1 MRYSHS
7 TSKGFTLLETLVSVA
22 IFVLIIGGSATL
34 FKESLSGS
42 AQKMVAIGNVDQA
55 RSVIFNFANEL
66 RNAAYG
72 VDGSYPL
79 NQATDTQV
87 IIFSNYGT
95 NLASPSRI
103 RYFVSTSTLY
113 KGVTAPTGTA
123 YNLGNEV
130 LTPVEGGVVNPVGTP
145 LFYYYDGSY
154 TGTTSPLV
162 QPVNINSVKFI
173 KMNLVVLTQEVRNGT
188 STFSVVGG
196 AAIRSL
202 KTNLG
207 S

>member
-1 MRYSHS
+1 MKFSRSIH
-7 TSKGFTLLETLVSVA
+7 KGFTLLETLVSLA
-22 IFVLIIGGSATL
+22 IFLLIIGGSATL
-34 FKESLSGS
+34 FKESFSGS
-42 AQKMVAIGNVDQA
+42 SQKLVAIGNIDQA
-55 RSVIFNFANEL
+55 RATIFNFANEL
-66 RNAAYG
+66 RNASYG
-72 VDGSYPL
+72 VDGSYPI
-79 NQATDTQV
+79 NESSDSEV
-87 IIFSNYGT
+87 IFFSNYGT
-95 NLASPSRI
+95 SLTSPSRI
-103 RYFVSTSTLY
+103 RYFVATSTLY
-113 KGVTAPTGTA
+113 KGVTPPNGTA

-130 LTPVEGGVVNPVGTP
+130 LTAVEGGITNPVGTP

-173 KMNLVVLTQEVRNGT
+173 KMNLVVLTQDVRNGT
-188 STFSVVGG
+188 STFSVTGG